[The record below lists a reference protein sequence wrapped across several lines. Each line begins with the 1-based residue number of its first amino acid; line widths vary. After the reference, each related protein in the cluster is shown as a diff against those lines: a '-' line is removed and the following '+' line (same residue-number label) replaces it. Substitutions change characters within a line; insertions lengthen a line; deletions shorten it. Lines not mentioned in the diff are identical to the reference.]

1 MRVAVGSQNPVKIE
15 AARLAFAA
23 LWPNERW
30 EVSGAEVDSGVSSQP
45 MSDEESIRGARNR
58 AIAARDSLGADYGVG
73 LEGGLQK
80 IGEHYFD
87 CGWAVIV
94 NRAGAEG
101 IGSTVKIM
109 TPPKITTLI
118 HSGLELGHAN
128 DQIFGAVNSKQA
140 EGHFGLMTNNIITRT
155 QGYRDGLIAALARFV
170 HERLF

>member
-23 LWPNERW
+23 LWPKEEW
-30 EVSGAEVDSGVSSQP
+30 EVSGIAVESGVSAQP

-58 AIAARDSLGADYGVG
+58 AIAARDGFDADYGVG
-73 LEGGLQK
+73 LEGGLQR
-80 IGEHYFD
+80 ISDHYFD

-94 NRAGAEG
+94 NREGVQG

-109 TPPKITTLI
+109 TPPKIMALV

-128 DQIFGAVNSKQA
+128 DEVFGTINSKQA
-140 EGHFGLMTNNIITRT
+140 SGHFGLMTNNLITRT
-155 QGYRDGLIAALARFV
+155 EGYRDGLIAALARFL
-170 HERLF
+170 HARLF